1 MTQVNNRVVERLL
14 ALPTRTDT
22 VGATTVKRADM
33 VRALEASLPEERTS
47 QVNETRE
54 DIDINIGLDE
64 AVRQGVLVED
74 GSDEQGN
81 VKYRLTE
88 KGRAIADTA
97 GVSHD

>member
-1 MTQVNNRVVERLL
+1 M
-14 ALPTRTDT
+14 
-22 VGATTVKRADM
+22 
-33 VRALEASLPEERTS
+33 
-47 QVNETRE
+47 NETRE

-74 GSDEQGN
+74 GSDERGN